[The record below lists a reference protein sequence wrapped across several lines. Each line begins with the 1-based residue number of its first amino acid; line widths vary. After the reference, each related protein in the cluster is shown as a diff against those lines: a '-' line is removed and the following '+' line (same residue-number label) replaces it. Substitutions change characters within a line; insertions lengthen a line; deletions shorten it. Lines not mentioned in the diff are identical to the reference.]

1 VNWTADFDLEPGFL
15 NTASLGVPPRVAFS
29 ELSQTLDLWRRGQIG
44 ADAFDGHVHRARAAW
59 AKISM
64 VNQANVAIGATA
76 SGLVGIV
83 AASLPDTARILIAE
97 GDFTSVSFPFLIQSD
112 RGVVTKEVPL
122 TNLIDSID
130 ESVDLVAVSSVQS
143 ADGRRIDIDLL
154 AKRANEYGVKVLLDT
169 TQSCGWWP
177 IDCSLFDYTVCGGY
191 KWLLSPRGIAFM
203 SVRPSSLEA
212 LVPHGA
218 GWFAGEDVWNSIY
231 GTPLRL
237 AKDARRLD
245 TSPAW
250 FSWVG
255 AAPAL
260 EFLASIDAKKIFDHN
275 ITLANSLLTGLSLPT
290 QNSAII
296 TLDRPDAGERLKD
309 AGIRTSVRAGKVRA
323 SFHLYNNEDD
333 VALAVSVLK

>member
-1 VNWTADFDLEPGFL
+1 
-15 NTASLGVPPRVAFS
+15 
-29 ELSQTLDLWRRGQIG
+29 
-44 ADAFDGHVHRARAAW
+44 
-59 AKISM
+59 
-64 VNQANVAIGATA
+64 
-76 SGLVGIV
+76 
-83 AASLPDTARILIAE
+83 
-97 GDFTSVSFPFLIQSD
+97 
-112 RGVVTKEVPL
+112 
-122 TNLIDSID
+122 
-130 ESVDLVAVSSVQS
+130 
-143 ADGRRIDIDLL
+143 
-154 AKRANEYGVKVLLDT
+154 
-169 TQSCGWWP
+169 
-177 IDCSLFDYTVCGGY
+177 
-191 KWLLSPRGIAFM
+191 
-203 SVRPSSLEA
+203 
-212 LVPHGA
+212 VPHGA